1 MSQTF
6 QIKHN
11 IDPNEFAYGI
21 LYRWNITDRY
31 SLRGGFTLTTLNEN
45 EYRNNDINRFRR
57 SYKISNSIEEA
68 AAGVEINFKTNSAT
82 LTIKDMPQM
91 QYNLIR
97 GIANRFNISILDE
110 NISSLNKLN
119 SGSIK
124 IKFQ

>member
-1 MSQTF
+1 MLLNNKESNFKNLDFLITIGDKF
-6 QIKHN
+6 
-11 IDPNEFAYGI
+11 ID
-21 LYRWNITDRY
+21 
-31 SLRGGFTLTTLNEN
+31 
-45 EYRNNDINRFRR
+45 
-57 SYKISNSIEEA
+57 
-68 AAGVEINFKTNSAT
+68 GVEINFKTNSAT